1 MSKLDKYLAKAKEPV
16 QRRTGTVVID
26 GDEWQVRE
34 LTMSETRACFRL
46 AEDSNGNLDTFR
58 YNDIRIVKATEHE
71 FPCNNKELLLAYNA
85 RDKFELPVRLF
96 ENDREGYSALLDK
109 VNEVNA
115 KVKSEQEVVEE
126 LKNSSEQMENQATSV
141 GHTSEVEGN
150 HLTS

>member
-58 YNDIRIVKATEHE
+58 YNDVRIVKATEHE
-71 FPCNNKELLLAYNA
+71 FPWNSKELLLAYNA
-85 RDKFELPVRLF
+85 KDKFDLPVKLF
-96 ENDREGYSALLDK
+96 ENNRDGYTALLDK

-126 LKNSSEQMENQATSV
+126 LKNSFEPMENQATSV
-141 GHTSEVEGN
+141 GHFSTAEDDQPTS
-150 HLTS
+150 

>member
-1 MSKLDKYLAKAKEPV
+1 
-16 QRRTGTVVID
+16 
-26 GDEWQVRE
+26 
-34 LTMSETRACFRL
+34 MSETRACFRL

-71 FPCNNKELLLAYNA
+71 FPWKNKQLLLAYNA

-126 LKNSSEQMENQATSV
+126 LKNSSEPMENQANSV